1 MMKKIEEQVELIDLT
16 ELTDDE
22 IHYIGECFA
31 KELKKLIEAYKPY
44 FMKHDFFMKLCD
56 IYKIVKAEL
65 KREERIV
72 E

>member
-1 MMKKIEEQVELIDLT
+1 MIKIKEEQVELIDLT

-31 KELKKLIEAYKPY
+31 KELYKLISAYKPY
-44 FMKHDFFMKLCD
+44 FMKHDFFIKLCG
-56 IYKIVKAEL
+56 IYNIVKAEL

-72 E
+72 V